1 MLKALKEWTLKDPI
15 VSQRGAKSCP
25 LECRGSAVYT
35 TIGTRDAPVTTPF
48 GASSY
53 NDEGSTRK
61 TLEFSI
67 ESDHHEEWKEVAA
80 WARGYIAENAER
92 LFKKKMS
99 ADAIYE
105 NFREPAHQKGD
116 YKPLLRCKINT
127 SGARAVQCWDADGQ
141 RVALPEDL
149 RGIPLSAKVRVDR
162 LWCMS
167 KEFGLVLEV
176 TDLRLYEVA
185 DEAPCPFQD

>member
-1 MLKALKEWTLKDPI
+1 MLTTLKDWTLKDPI

-25 LECRGSAVYT
+25 LECRGSSVYT
-35 TIGTRDAPVTTPF
+35 QIGTRESPVTSPF

-61 TLEFSI
+61 TIEFSL
-67 ESDHHEEWKEVAA
+67 EPEHHEEWIAVAS
-80 WARGYIAENAER
+80 WARGYIAENSER

-99 ADAIYE
+99 TDAIYE

-127 SGARAVQCWDADGQ
+127 AGARAVLCWDAEGNK
-141 RVALPEDL
+141 VPLPEDL
-149 RGIPLSAKVRVDR
+149 RGIPVSARLRVDR
-162 LWCMS
+162 LWQMS
-167 KEFGLVLEV
+167 KEYGLVLEV
-176 TDLRLYEVA
+176 EHLQLFEA
-185 DEAPCPFQD
+185 AGEAPCPF

>member
-1 MLKALKEWTLKDPI
+1 MT
-15 VSQRGAKSCP
+15 S
-25 LECRGSAVYT
+25 
-35 TIGTRDAPVTTPF
+35 PF
-48 GASSY
+48 GATSY

-61 TLEFSI
+61 TIELSLEP
-67 ESDHHEEWKEVAA
+67 EQHEEWIAVAS

-116 YKPLLRCKINT
+116 YRPLLRCKINVA
-127 SGARAVQCWDADGQ
+127 GNKVARCWDAEGI
-141 RVALPEDL
+141 RVPLPDDL
-149 RGIPLSAKVRVDR
+149 RGVSVSAKLRVDR

-176 TDLRLYEVA
+176 TDLQLFEA
-185 DEAPCPFQD
+185 TGEAPCPFGE